1 MENKFEKITQL
12 LLQKSATKQLVYRNT
27 KTAFAEL
34 KEVIKSVAEQLNAQV
49 QPVDNS
55 VEVRYYEK
63 SEFEVHLKFS
73 GDTLI
78 FMMHT
83 NIFDFDQQHYIHNMP
98 YVKEDPMREFCGMIQ
113 IYNFLADSI
122 KYNREGDVG
131 YLVGRLFINKDFH
144 FFIEGKRPLSYIFSD
159 FGSNRIQTA
168 AFEQIITGA
177 IHYCLNFDLIAP
189 PIENMSFI
197 TLEQKNIMSH
207 SSGMPTGKRLGFMNH
222 ADLEGE

>member
-1 MENKFEKITQL
+1 MENKFEKVTQL

-27 KTAFAEL
+27 KASFIDL
-34 KEVIKSVAEQLNAQV
+34 KEVVRGIAEKVSQTI
-49 QPVDNS
+49 QPIDSS
-55 VEVRYYEK
+55 VEIKYFEK

-73 GDTLI
+73 GDTLV

-83 NIFDFDQQHYIHNMP
+83 NIFDFDQHHYIHNNP
-98 YVKEDPMREFCGMIQ
+98 YVQEDPMREFCGMIQ

-131 YLVGRLFINKDFH
+131 YLVGRLFINKENH
-144 FFIEGKRPLSYIFSD
+144 FFIEGKRSLSFQFGD
-159 FGSNRIQTA
+159 FGLN
-168 AFEQIITGA
+168 QISKEFYEKIVLES

-189 PIENMSFI
+189 PIENISFI

-207 SSGMPTGKRLGFMNH
+207 SSGMPTGKRLGFRNQI
-222 ADLEGE
+222 DNEGE